1 MQTGVT
7 VPAQPASRNSQLP
20 PGPRSFLPGAALR
33 AMQRD
38 PLGFLT
44 RNARE
49 YGDVS
54 SWTFGP
60 QRVFL
65 FAHPDHVREVLVAND
80 RSFMKGRALQRTK
93 VILGEGLLT
102 SEDPLHRRQ
111 RRLTQPSFHQQR
123 VARYAEVMVEEGE
136 RTAERW
142 RSFGEL
148 DVHHEMMRT
157 TLAIVARTLFGAVV
171 DEEADDIGAA
181 LSDLMEMFPLLLN
194 PFSDLIRKLPLPRIR
209 RFHRAIERLD
219 STIFRII
226 EERRATGEDRGD
238 LLSMLL
244 LARDEDDGGA
254 MSDRQVRD
262 EVMTLFLAGHETTAN
277 ALTWTFHLLGQHP
290 EVEGELHRELDAVV
304 GDRAIEPA
312 DYPRLPFTKSV
323 FAEAMRIFPPAW
335 AIGRLAL
342 EDVRIGEVIVP
353 QGAIAIVA
361 PIVTHR
367 DARWWPEPMRFEPA
381 RFAAADPARPKFAYF
396 PFGGGSRVCIGESF
410 AWSEGV
416 LVLAALARRWRLT
429 PAPGSRVEPRGLIT
443 LRPKGPVRMRL
454 ERRGSA

>member
-1 MQTGVT
+1 
-7 VPAQPASRNSQLP
+7 
-20 PGPRSFLPGAALR
+20 
-33 AMQRD
+33 MQRD

-60 QRVFL
+60 QRIFL

-111 RRLTQPSFHQQR
+111 RRLAQPSFHQQR
-123 VARYAEVMVEEGE
+123 IARYAEVMIEEGE

-142 RSFGEL
+142 RSFAEI

-181 LSDLMEMFPLLLN
+181 LSELMEMFPLLLN

-226 EERRATGEDRGD
+226 EERRASGEDRGD

-277 ALTWTFHLLGQHP
+277 ALTWTFHLLGQHA
-290 EVEGELHRELDAVV
+290 EVERELHRELDAVV
-304 GDRAIEPA
+304 GDRAIEPS
-312 DYPRLPFTKSV
+312 DYLRLRFTKSV
-323 FAEAMRIFPPAW
+323 FAEAMRVFPPAW

-342 EDVRIGEVIVP
+342 EDVRIGDVVVP

-361 PIVTHR
+361 QIVTHR
-367 DARWWPEPMRFEPA
+367 DARWWPEPMRFDPS
-381 RFAAADPARPKFAYF
+381 RFAPPDAARPKFAYF

-429 PAPGSRVEPRGLIT
+429 PAPGSHVEPRGLIT

-454 ERRGSA
+454 ERRGSG

>member
-1 MQTGVT
+1 
-7 VPAQPASRNSQLP
+7 
-20 PGPRSFLPGAALR
+20 
-33 AMQRD
+33 MQRD
-38 PLGFLT
+38 PLAFLT
-44 RNARE
+44 RNART

-65 FAHPDHVREVLVAND
+65 FAHPDHVREVLVVND

-111 RRLTQPSFHQQR
+111 RRLAQPSFHQQR
-123 VARYAEVMVEEGE
+123 VARYAEVMIEEGE

-142 RSFGEL
+142 RAFVEV

-157 TLAIVARTLFGAVV
+157 ALAIVARTLFGAVI
-171 DEEADDIGAA
+171 DEEADDVGAA
-181 LSDLMEMFPLLLN
+181 LSELMEMFPLLLN

-209 RFHRAIERLD
+209 RFHRAIDRLD
-219 STIFRII
+219 ATIFRII
-226 EERRATGEDRGD
+226 EERRASGEDRGD

-290 EVEGELHRELDAVV
+290 AVERELHRELDAVV
-304 GDRAIEPA
+304 GDRPLEPA
-312 DYPRLPFTKSV
+312 DYPRLPYTKSV
-323 FAEAMRIFPPAW
+323 FAEAMRVFPPAW

-342 EDVRIGEVIVP
+342 EEVRIGDVIVP
-353 QGAIAIVA
+353 QGAVAIVA
-361 PIVTHR
+361 QIVTHR
-367 DARWWPEPMRFEPA
+367 DARWWPEPMRFDPS
-381 RFAAADPARPKFAYF
+381 RFASADASRPKFAYF

-429 PAPGSRVEPRGLIT
+429 PAPGACVEPRGLIT

-454 ERRGSA
+454 ERR